1 MCKCECKFKF
11 QCKYMKDPVSIFEFL
26 GMFYCHQS
34 VKSKLLEPFSPND
47 DQKQVKNDRVNAL

>member
-1 MCKCECKFKF
+1 
-11 QCKYMKDPVSIFEFL
+11 MKDPVSIFEFL

-34 VKSKLLEPFSPND
+34 IKPKLLEPFPPND